1 MKDEEVP
8 LKQEKAFNG
17 KWREDEKLE
26 GRKTLLITV
35 DIKGKF
41 RYSFDILIFF
51 IIKGRSAIIMMR
63 MPKTVGN

>member
-41 RYSFDILIFF
+41 RYSFDILIFLW
-51 IIKGRSAIIMMR
+51 GM
-63 MPKTVGN
+63 